1 MLTLLYSFVVKIK
14 FWHIFLQGEM
24 TVILKL
30 ATVMQL
36 KQYHFLGVEKSIS
49 LYMEDLMQAGML

>member
-1 MLTLLYSFVVKIK
+1 
-14 FWHIFLQGEM
+14 M

-36 KQYHFLGVEKSIS
+36 KQYYFPGVEKSIS
-49 LYMEDLMQAGML
+49 LHIKDLMQAGMLYNTVSQVNNLV